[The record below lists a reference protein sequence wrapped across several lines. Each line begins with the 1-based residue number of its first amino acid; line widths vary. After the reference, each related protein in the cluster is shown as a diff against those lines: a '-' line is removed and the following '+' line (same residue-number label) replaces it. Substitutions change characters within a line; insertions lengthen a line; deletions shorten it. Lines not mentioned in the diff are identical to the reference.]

1 MATIRVPK
9 FRRSA
14 QTAQPT
20 ADVHTS
26 VDADKHNS
34 APATASVSYVWLCT
48 IIGAAL
54 SVGIGAG
61 VGLDHAGVTAGT
73 ASWVAGVVT
82 FWMALLLLMTAW
94 LVTHR

>member
-1 MATIRVPK
+1 
-9 FRRSA
+9 
-14 QTAQPT
+14 
-20 ADVHTS
+20 
-26 VDADKHNS
+26 
-34 APATASVSYVWLCT
+34 VSYVWLCT

-73 ASWVAGVVT
+73 ASWVAGVVA
-82 FWMALLLLMTAW
+82 FWCVLMLLMTSW